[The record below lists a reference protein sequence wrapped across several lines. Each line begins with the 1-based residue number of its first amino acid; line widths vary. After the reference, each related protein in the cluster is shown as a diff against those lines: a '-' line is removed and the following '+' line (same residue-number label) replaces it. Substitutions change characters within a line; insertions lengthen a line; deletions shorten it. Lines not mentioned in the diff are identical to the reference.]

1 MARAD
6 FWDDLSHTKK
16 QYLIQHLKRTHSK
29 YEIRQVQVDHL
40 IELSEEL
47 LDDNFIAYFDAL
59 PSNYKKAFKS
69 AWRQK
74 QHKAYSNKKTVELS
88 GHAYHYLDKMIK
100 VFMYKNPDC
109 TKSKNEILEDVLS
122 DAYFEMLER
131 EGLRHNWETSQNADE
146 SVTK

>member
-1 MARAD
+1 
-6 FWDDLSHTKK
+6 
-16 QYLIQHLKRTHSK
+16 
-29 YEIRQVQVDHL
+29 
-40 IELSEEL
+40 
-47 LDDNFIAYFDAL
+47 
-59 PSNYKKAFKS
+59 
-69 AWRQK
+69 
-74 QHKAYSNKKTVELS
+74 
-88 GHAYHYLDKMIK
+88 MIK